1 MEERKLKNAK
11 RDPQAEAQGQDGRK
25 KQGWPLARGSLREH
39 PRAESVEILHWVS
52 KSRGWL
58 GGPPAKSEEK
68 PTRSPENIENI
79 CEIDELVTQSKSKG
93 GQRLTA
99 RETARENGRKLPQA
113 HRLGVCQIAHPQART
128 EKVES
133 AKRDP
138 QAEYMKW
145 TDGKCFGME
154 RLRPAQAAPIDLAM
168 HHPSL
173 RGGSPPPLP

>member
-1 MEERKLKNAK
+1 MQNRRRFYIGYPN
-11 RDPQAEAQGQDGRK
+11 QGG
-25 KQGWPLARGSLREH
+25 GWED
-39 PRAESVEILHWVS
+39 
-52 KSRGWL
+52 
-58 GGPPAKSEEK
+58 PPAKSEEK
-68 PTRSPENIENI
+68 PTRNPENIENI

-154 RLRPAQAAPIDLAM
+154 RLRPAQAAPIDLAIGNLCYT
-168 HHPSL
+168 SGTTCL
-173 RGGSPPPLP
+173 ITCWG